1 MGNDFTEK
9 LATVL
14 VAILTVAIVAV
25 LVSNKANTVG
35 VIQAAA
41 SGFGNALNVAV
52 SPVTGSNVQGN
63 LSYPTAMGG
72 FGGLSAGN
80 INGIG

>member
-1 MGNDFTEK
+1 MSDLTEK
-9 LATVL
+9 VTSILVL
-14 VAILTVAIVAV
+14 IVGVAILAI

-52 SPVTGSNVQGN
+52 SPVTGSTVSGN
-63 LSYPTAMGG
+63 LSYPSTSA
-72 FGGLSAGN
+72 FGSMSLPN
-80 INGIG
+80 INGLF

>member
-1 MGNDFTEK
+1 MSDFNEK
-9 LATVL
+9 LTTVL
-14 VAILTVAIVAV
+14 VAIVGVAIVAV
-25 LVSNKANTVG
+25 LVSNKSNTVG

-52 SPVTGSNVQGN
+52 SPVTGSSVAGN
-63 LSYPTAMGG
+63 LSYPSSMGG
-72 FGGLSAGN
+72 FGNLSMPN